1 MLGGGGGGGAAS
13 RGETD
18 ARPGGDP
25 PRDRGRPPRPGPCRA
40 ASAPLSRASSALQ
53 TYRESI

>member
-1 MLGGGGGGGAAS
+1 MLGGGGGGAAS

-53 TYRESI
+53 TDRESI